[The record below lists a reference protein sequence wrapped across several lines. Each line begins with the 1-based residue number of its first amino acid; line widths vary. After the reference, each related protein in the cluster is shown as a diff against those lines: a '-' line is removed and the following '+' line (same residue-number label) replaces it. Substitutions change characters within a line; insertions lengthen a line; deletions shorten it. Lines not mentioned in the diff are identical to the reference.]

1 MPAVSIEHVP
11 DRSTSAPRQGT
22 NRMLRPAYI
31 KPNWRTTD
39 PPVSGELDSQ
49 SVVRARLVGRL
60 LTMSPP
66 SLFCHHPSDFYRP
79 LSHPCGGHLASVC
92 TLAVAFRAVSSL
104 PGLLSFPPTPAQPR
118 LPQPSSPPKSPPG
131 PQPCKRQLTQDGT
144 LKTVSRDRRWL
155 AGRLC
160 NPWFLSN
167 SYHFPQSHI

>member
-49 SVVRARLVGRL
+49 SVVRARMVGRR

-66 SLFCHHPSDFYRP
+66 SLSRHHPSDFYRP

-92 TLAVAFRAVSSL
+92 TLTVAFRAMSSL
-104 PGLLSFPPTPAQPR
+104 PGLLSSPLPPHSHASLSHRHR
-118 LPQPSSPPKSPPG
+118 LNLLQVPSLASASLPKTG
-131 PQPCKRQLTQDGT
+131 
-144 LKTVSRDRRWL
+144 
-155 AGRLC
+155 
-160 NPWFLSN
+160 
-167 SYHFPQSHI
+167 H